1 MYNKVLYTSNLLSL
15 KGDFKN
21 DCADRDKFMIQ
32 TIKEF
37 WFLLGLVMVFI
48 AIIIDKSNTLSKFG
62 IFLKDNHASEIII
75 FLIFVVSGLLIEK
88 DQIKAGIKDIKST
101 LLSLIVI
108 LIIAPAAALLSIF
121 LPLETGVVI
130 GLFLVAV
137 MPTTLSSGVVMT
149 GAAGGNMAHALF
161 VTIISNFIGIFSIP
175 FILSWLL
182 LFLNQTNGLTIDQS
196 AIIIK
201 LIILVLVPLIIGIYA
216 KPFVYQISHASKKKM
231 HMVNQCM
238 VIGMVFISLAGAK
251 QVLMCKVSSFF
262 YIVVLVTAFHLI
274 LLGSSS
280 VLIKIFSIQKGSSE
294 SVIFMGS
301 QKTLPLSIML
311 QVSYFS
317 EYGMALLVCVIHHI
331 VHLLIDGYLSVRMG
345 KN

>member
-1 MYNKVLYTSNLLSL
+1 
-15 KGDFKN
+15 
-21 DCADRDKFMIQ
+21 MIQ
-32 TIKEF
+32 KIKEF
-37 WFLLGLVMVFI
+37 WFLLGLVLVFI
-48 AIIIDKSNTLSKFG
+48 AIIIDKSNTLARIG
-62 IFLKDNHASEIII
+62 IILKNNHTSEIII
-75 FLIFVVSGLLIEK
+75 FLIFIVSGLLIEK

-108 LIIAPAAALLSIF
+108 LIVAPTAALLAIF
-121 LPLETGVVI
+121 IPLETGVVI

-149 GAAGGNMAHALF
+149 GTAGGNMAHALF
-161 VTIISNFIGIFSIP
+161 ITIISNFIGIFSIP

-182 LFLNQTNGLTIDQS
+182 LFLNETKGLTIDQG

-201 LIILVLVPLIIGIYA
+201 LIIIVLVPLIIGIYS
-216 KPFVYQISHASKKKM
+216 KPFVYKIFHPDKKKLQM
-231 HMVNQCM
+231 INQCM

-251 QVLMCKVSSFF
+251 QVIMGKSSSFF
-262 YIVVLVTAFHLI
+262 YIILLVTVFHLI
-274 LLGSSS
+274 LLGSSY
-280 VLIKIFSIQKGSSE
+280 VLIKIFSIKKGSCE
-294 SVIFMGS
+294 SILFMGS
-301 QKTLPLSIML
+301 QKTLPLSIMI

-317 EYGMALLVCVIHHI
+317 EYGIALLVCVMHHI

>member
-1 MYNKVLYTSNLLSL
+1 
-15 KGDFKN
+15 
-21 DCADRDKFMIQ
+21 MIQ
-32 TIKEF
+32 KIKEF
-37 WFLLGLVMVFI
+37 WFLLGLVLVFI
-48 AIIIDKSNTLSKFG
+48 AIIIDKSNTLARIG
-62 IFLKDNHASEIII
+62 IILKDNHTSEIII
-75 FLIFVVSGLLIEK
+75 FLIFIVSGLLIEK

-108 LIIAPAAALLSIF
+108 LIVAPTAALLAIF
-121 LPLETGVVI
+121 IPLETGVVI

-149 GAAGGNMAHALF
+149 GTAGGNMAHALF
-161 VTIISNFIGIFSIP
+161 ITIISNFIGIFSIP

-182 LFLNQTNGLTIDQS
+182 LFLNETKGLTIDQG

-201 LIILVLVPLIIGIYA
+201 LIIIVLVPLIIGIYS
-216 KPFVYQISHASKKKM
+216 KPFVYKIFHPDKKKLQM
-231 HMVNQCM
+231 INQCM

-251 QVLMCKVSSFF
+251 QVIMGKSSSFF
-262 YIVVLVTAFHLI
+262 YIILLVTVFHLI
-274 LLGSSS
+274 LLGSSY
-280 VLIKIFSIQKGSSE
+280 VLIKIFSIKKGSCE
-294 SVIFMGS
+294 SILFMGS
-301 QKTLPLSIML
+301 QKTLPLSIMI

-317 EYGMALLVCVIHHI
+317 EYGIALLVCVMHHI